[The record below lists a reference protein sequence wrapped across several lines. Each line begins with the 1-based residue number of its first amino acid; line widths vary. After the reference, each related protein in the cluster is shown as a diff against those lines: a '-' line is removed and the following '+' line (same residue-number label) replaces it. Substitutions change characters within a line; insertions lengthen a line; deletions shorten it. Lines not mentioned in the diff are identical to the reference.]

1 MNRKDRRAADR
12 QTGTSP
18 PGDVERLI
26 AAALHAHRTGRLI
39 DAEQCY
45 HRVLSLDGDNVLAL
59 HHLGIIGLQTG
70 RPKYAVEKIGKA
82 IARDRANAE
91 LRYNMAI
98 ACEACGL
105 TSDAIANYN
114 EAIRLKPDYVEA
126 LTNLGNALQG
136 AGQLAE
142 AANCYERALVFKPG
156 HADLHYNLGNVLS
169 QQRRDELAAA
179 AFERALA
186 HNSELIDAYNGLGV
200 ALIAL
205 GRYDEAAGALEH
217 ALSRNPNLAE
227 AQMNLGNVFKLRG
240 NLEQAAAC
248 YRQALRIR
256 PDLAEAHNNLG
267 LLLAAQGHFVAAG
280 EHYSRA
286 IAIKPAFTDAYDNLA
301 RVLLSEQQFAPALEV
316 LQQALSIRESQQTR
330 QLLVK
335 CLRETAS
342 LPPSDGMAELV
353 LRALSES
360 WGRPNELATTVGKLI
375 KQEPTLG
382 ALIRRANE
390 VWPQPIA
397 AEQLFAP
404 HGLGVIAGNKLLMT
418 LLTSAH
424 AADLELE
431 RFLTLARRVLLDL
444 AIAAPAVEIDA
455 DAIAF
460 GCALARQC
468 FINDYVFA
476 CAVEEADCAA
486 QLGAD
491 VASAFERGEATTALQ
506 IAVLAAYGPLRALPC
521 AARMR
526 ERSWPPPLDALIVQ
540 QLAEPEAERKLTG
553 SIPRLTAIE
562 DAVSQKVR
570 AQYEENPYPRWVKA
584 PQTITSVG
592 INEYLRSNFPF
603 ARFQNLSAAA
613 LDVLIAG
620 CGTGQNPIEIAQ
632 RFVGARVLAVD
643 LSLASLA
650 YAKRKT
656 DELGLD
662 NIEYAQAD
670 ILQLAGLD
678 RSFDLIEVAGVL
690 HHLADQWAGWRAL
703 ISRLRPG
710 GVMRVALY
718 SALARTEIAAVR
730 EFIAA
735 RGYQPTANDIRRC
748 RQELIGY
755 PDGTPQHTVSQS
767 LDFHSI
773 SECRD
778 LLFHVQEHR
787 LTLPQIAEFIVEN
800 KLTLLGFEIE
810 PWVARHYA
818 AAYPQDLAM
827 TDLGNWHAFETDNPH
842 TFVRMYLFW
851 VQKT

>member
-12 QTGTSP
+12 QTETSP
-18 PGDVERLI
+18 TGDVERLI
-26 AAALHAHRTGRLI
+26 AAALHAHQAGRLI

-59 HHLGIIGLQTG
+59 HHLGIIALQTG
-70 RPKYAVEKIGKA
+70 RPRNAVEQIGKA
-82 IARDRANAE
+82 IARDGGNAE

-105 TSDAIANYN
+105 TRDAIANYN

-126 LTNLGNALQG
+126 LTNLGNALQREG
-136 AGQLAE
+136 GLAE
-142 AANCYERALVFKPG
+142 AANCYERALAFKPR
-156 HADLHYNLGNVLS
+156 HAELHYNLGNVLS
-169 QQRRDELAAA
+169 QQRRNELAVA

-186 HNSELIDAYNGLGV
+186 HNSGLIEAYNGLGV

-205 GRYDEAAGALEH
+205 GRYDEAADALAH

-227 AQMNLGNVFKLRG
+227 ARMNLGNVFKLRG

-248 YRQALRIR
+248 YRKALTIR

-267 LLLAAQGHFVAAG
+267 MLLAAQGHFVEAG

-286 IAIKPAFTDAYDNLA
+286 ITIKPAFTDAYDNLA
-301 RVLLSEQQFAPALEV
+301 RVLLSEQQFGPALEV
-316 LQQALSIRESQQTR
+316 VQRALSVGESQQTR

-335 CLRETAS
+335 CLRETPA
-342 LPPSDGMAELV
+342 LQPSHGMAELT

-375 KQEPTLG
+375 KREPSLG
-382 ALIRRANE
+382 DLVRQANE
-390 VWPQPIA
+390 IWPQPISA
-397 AEQLFAP
+397 GQLFAS
-404 HGLGVIAGNKLLMT
+404 HGLGAVAGNTLLMT
-418 LLTSAH
+418 LLTTAH
-424 AADLELE
+424 VADLELE
-431 RFLTLARRVLLDL
+431 RFLTLARRALLNL
-444 AIAAPAVEIDA
+444 ASAVPAAASGA
-455 DAIAF
+455 DAVAF

-476 CAVEEADCAA
+476 CAAEETERAGR
-486 QLGAD
+486 LGAD
-491 VASAFERGEATTALQ
+491 VASALECGAAVTELQ
-506 IAVLAAYGPLRALPC
+506 IAVLAAYGPLQALPC

-526 ERSWPPPLDALIVQ
+526 ERSWPPPVDAVIVQ
-540 QLAEPEAERKLTG
+540 QLAEPEAERNLAGT
-553 SIPRLTAIE
+553 IARLTAID

-584 PQTITSVG
+584 PQTIASVS

-603 ARFQNLSAAA
+603 APFQNLSTAS

-632 RFVGARVLAVD
+632 RFAGARVLAVD

-656 DELGLD
+656 GELGLD

-670 ILQLAGLD
+670 ILQLAAIE
-678 RSFDLIEVAGVL
+678 RSFDLVEAAGVL
-690 HHLADQWAGWRAL
+690 HHLADPWAGWRAL
-703 ISRLRPG
+703 LSRLRPG
-710 GVMRVALY
+710 GVMRLALY

-735 RGYQPTANDIRRC
+735 RGYQPNADDIRRC

-767 LDFHSI
+767 LDFHTI
-773 SECRD
+773 SDCRD

-787 LTLPQIAEFIVEN
+787 LTLRQIAEFVAEN
-800 KLTLLGFEIE
+800 KLKFLGFEIE
-810 PWVARHYA
+810 PWVARSYA

-827 TDLGNWHAFETDNPH
+827 TDLGHWHAFETDNPH